1 MNHPSRLFRY
11 IRHFVLSVLLTQ
23 CAVAQGYDEPLT
35 FQGVDHYTLHSAAS
49 RAMGGTTIGLKNDVG
64 LMFTNPASLQSLQ
77 EIQISF
83 GGLQQSLKSS
93 QEQQYAPL
101 KYYSN
106 FSLLMEGLTGYISDP
121 DTVTGHVPNAGDTV
135 QRPYDNIGPNWSRS
149 KNNGQAIQALL
160 AVPFSV
166 GEMRFTAGI
175 GFVEYANLNH
185 YYENHNVLSPDIGS
199 ERPVP
204 VALPASDSTPVVTHW
219 SSSLRA
225 RDGSIKGYG
234 LALSGSLTDKFSIGL
249 SGMILKG
256 SSDDLEQRVERGTLV
271 FYRSYFRL
279 DSVYGQ
285 VAKTGTSDYSGS
297 EFTISGIYRGRY
309 VSLGFAI
316 KPPTTITRKYSTETR
331 TDSGGSSLTTAVNA
345 EDKVK
350 LPWRGTIGLS
360 AQVVKNVT
368 LALEYEIRSYATSVY
383 KKADGTESNPWLSS
397 SVLHLGAEYAALPWL
412 AVRAGVRGQAE
423 VFEPEGNPIIGD
435 PVSYSVYSAGCGFL
449 FGGLHLNVT
458 YEYAK
463 MKYQDLWQTNV
474 NLNSEIRNTTVADI
488 AYEIPLMR

>member
-1 MNHPSRLFRY
+1 MMNHSPVLFRH
-11 IRHFVLSVLLTQ
+11 IRQLVLSALLAQ
-23 CAVAQGYDEPLT
+23 CAVAQGYDRPLT
-35 FQGVDHYTLHSAAS
+35 IQGVDHYTLHSAAS
-49 RAMGGTTIGLKNDVG
+49 RAVGGTTMGLKNDVG

-77 EIQISF
+77 EVQISF
-83 GGLQQSLKSS
+83 GGLQQFVKSG
-93 QEQQYAPL
+93 QDQQYAPL

-121 DTVTGHVPNAGDTV
+121 DTGFNAGDTV
-135 QRPYDNIGPNWSRS
+135 QRPYDTIGPNWSRS

-160 AVPFSV
+160 AVPFSI
-166 GEMRFTAGI
+166 GEAKFTAGI
-175 GFVEYANLNH
+175 GFVEYANLNYH
-185 YYENHNVLSPDIGS
+185 YENHNVLSPDIGS

-225 RDGSIKGYG
+225 RDGSIRGYG
-234 LALSGSLTDKFSIGL
+234 LALSGSVTDKFSIGL
-249 SGMILKG
+249 SAMILNG
-256 SSDDLEQRVERGTLV
+256 STDDLEQRVERGRLV

-285 VAKTGTSDYSGS
+285 VTKTGTSDYSGS

-309 VSLGFAI
+309 VSLGFAV
-316 KPPTTITRKYSTETR
+316 KPPTAITRKYSAETR
-331 TDSGGSSLTTAVNA
+331 TDSGGSSLTTTVNA
-345 EDKVK
+345 EDKLQ
-350 LPWRGTIGLS
+350 LPWRGTVGLS
-360 AQVVKNVT
+360 AAVIKNVT
-368 LALEYEIRSYATSVY
+368 LALEYEIRSYATAVY
-383 KKADGTESNPWLSS
+383 EKADGTESNPWLSS
-397 SVLHLGAEYAALPWL
+397 SVLHIGAEYAALPWL

-449 FGGLHLNVT
+449 FGGVHLNVT

-474 NLNSEIRNTTVADI
+474 NLNSEIRHTIIADV
-488 AYEIPLMR
+488 AYEIPRMW